1 MERFYGC
8 QIERA
13 AFLRGVSH
21 QMQMTNRKIG
31 YLLLCLASTLLT
43 ACGGGGG
50 GGGGAAAGTTTVR
63 SVYVANYGDNNISQY
78 TIDASTGALTPKTP
92 PTVAAGAGPKSV
104 IVDRGGKYA
113 YVANSGDNTV
123 SQFTIGA
130 GGGLVP
136 MNPATVLSG
145 APGSTPIS
153 IAVDPAGKFV
163 YVANSG
169 DNTISQYTI
178 SAGGG
183 LVPMN
188 PATVTSG
195 ASAFPW
201 PVSIVVDANSQNVY
215 VANETDNTI
224 SQFTIKPSGALQA
237 MGTATI
243 ATGINPVSI
252 AVAGDST
259 GSKYVYVA
267 NNGDATVSEYRIN
280 PGGAL
285 QNIGSISAG
294 NTGGVV
300 SLPTAV
306 TVAADSAGIS
316 KYVYVTNGSVV
327 SQYTINTTDG
337 TLADMVPNPT
347 IQAGSTAQSIAVD
360 TTGKYVYVANLNG
373 SFTGFPVGMG
383 TVSQYSV
390 DANGGLIAMFPPAVA
405 SGTTVSQ
412 PYSIATAV
420 SVP

>member
-1 MERFYGC
+1 
-8 QIERA
+8 
-13 AFLRGVSH
+13 
-21 QMQMTNRKIG
+21 MTNRKIG
-31 YLLLCLASTLLT
+31 YLLLCLAPTLLA
-43 ACGGGGG
+43 ACGGG

-78 TIDASTGALTPKTP
+78 TIDASTGALTPKVP
-92 PTVAAGAGPKSV
+92 ATVAAGAGPQSV
-104 IVDRGGKYA
+104 TVDRGGKYA

-145 APGSTPIS
+145 APGSAPIS
-153 IAVDPAGKFV
+153 IAVDPAGKYV

-169 DNTISQYTI
+169 DNTVSQYTI

-195 ASAFPW
+195 AGAFPG

-215 VANETDNTI
+215 VANETNNTI
-224 SQFTIKPSGALQA
+224 SQFTIKPGGALQA
-237 MGTATI
+237 MGAATI
-243 ATGINPVSI
+243 AAGINPVSI
-252 AVAGDST
+252 AVAGDGT
-259 GSKYVYVA
+259 GSKYVYAA
-267 NNGDATVSEYRIN
+267 NNGDATVSEYSIN

-294 NTGGVV
+294 NTGGLA

-306 TVAADSAGIS
+306 TVAADSSGSS

-327 SQYTINTTDG
+327 SQYTINIDG
-337 TLADMVPNPT
+337 TLAAMVPNPT

-360 TTGKYVYVANLNG
+360 TSGKYVYVANLNG

-383 TVSQYSV
+383 TVSQYSM

-412 PYSIATAV
+412 PYSITTAV
-420 SVP
+420 SVQ